1 MIASATPIPEAFC
14 DKVGA
19 SGASSSSAGET
30 TAPPSSTLS
39 SVSSRLKPFR
49 RIARALR
56 MQGTSF
62 SRSLCDAA
70 MPATPRSRQ
79 TMPRTARNGDVSSSW
94 NTSQPHRNDVTM
106 PTPHQM
112 PGPAAAPKYW
122 IAGHANSCVRVKM
135 SAPSAPKAS
144 PSLRNR
150 GTSRPW
156 PMQASEKLTKL
167 VPRVTN
173 PWTRKMLG
181 RNTRGAKYQYRAH
194 STQEPQRILAAHKID
209 VIHRKMEYFSGESPR
224 LSPDGRPNREKKRQ
238 KGHESHATGYE
249 GHVSHFGGGLPIFL
263 LLYILHTMFLWR
275 FSSFLVGGI
284 HAGA

>member
-173 PWTRKMLG
+173 PWTRKLLPSCFSTG
-181 RNTRGAKYQYRAH
+181 CLAGILEAPNTSIAPTALRSPSASLLTDVRIARKRDRRDTKA
-194 STQEPQRILAAHKID
+194 TPQ
-209 VIHRKMEYFSGESPR
+209 
-224 LSPDGRPNREKKRQ
+224 
-238 KGHESHATGYE
+238 ATRD
-249 GHVSHFGGGLPIFL
+249 
-263 LLYILHTMFLWR
+263 T
-275 FSSFLVGGI
+275 
-284 HAGA
+284 